1 MSDDV
6 EPGASWRERIAVT
19 AALITGI
26 VLARTRALDKLG
38 AAVARGL
45 GFGSAVDQRA
55 DQPASS
61 AGKEGEMNAGSQAV
75 EEIRTPITPGGPGIV
90 RGR

>member
-26 VLARTRALDKLG
+26 VLARTRVLDKLG

-45 GFGSAVDQRA
+45 GLGSAVDQRA
-55 DQPASS
+55 DQPASA
-61 AGKEGEMNAGSQAV
+61 AGKEAEMNSGSQAV
-75 EEIRTPITPGGPGIV
+75 EEIRTPITPGGQLAA
-90 RGR
+90 RRR

>member
-1 MSDDV
+1 MPDDV

-26 VLARTRALDKLG
+26 VLARTRVLDKLG

-45 GFGSAVDQRA
+45 GFGSTVDQRA
-55 DQPASS
+55 DQPASA
-61 AGKEGEMNAGSQAV
+61 AGKETEMNAGSQAV
-75 EEIRTPITPGGPGIV
+75 EEIRAPSTPNGTGSA